1 MSTPINQIRKQMG
14 NPGGAP
20 SGPIG
25 GVPSGGDMPGVG
37 QQMTQPMPQPMP
49 QIPAEMNQPSASPGL
64 TDNQLVNDILKEM
77 GDSPGAENQADINVG
92 SMNYAMDSSQV
103 PPEKLAG
110 NYLETQGQET
120 LNPINTSMGGTSDP
134 IGSMNSPTN
143 VDETN
148 KLLNS
153 LSLNDSSLPLQTR
166 ILNMLKY
173 PVIVFAI
180 CVIISLPI
188 FSRTLFSV
196 FPKLLKESGE
206 ISILGVVLKAVIGAI
221 IFGIVQFFV

>member
-1 MSTPINQIRKQMG
+1 MSTPINQIRKQMNNPVGGGGG
-14 NPGGAP
+14 N
-20 SGPIG
+20 
-25 GVPSGGDMPGVG
+25 MPTVG
-37 QQMTQPMPQPMP
+37 QPPMNQPMTQIPVNMNQPMP
-49 QIPAEMNQPSASPGL
+49 QIPAEMNQQSASPGL

-77 GDSPGAENQADINVG
+77 GDSPGADNQVDINIG

-110 NYLETQGQET
+110 NFLETQGQET
-120 LNPINTSMGGTSDP
+120 LNPINTSMGGTSEL
-134 IGSMNSPTN
+134 INSMNSPTN
-143 VDETN
+143 VDDTN

-166 ILNMLKY
+166 ILNMFKY
-173 PVIVFAI
+173 PVIVFVI
-180 CVIISLPI
+180 CIIISLPI

>member
-25 GVPSGGDMPGVG
+25 GVPGGGDMPGVG
-37 QQMTQPMPQPMP
+37 QQMTQPMP

-77 GDSPGAENQADINVG
+77 GDSPGGENQADINVG

-206 ISILGVVLKAVIGAI
+206 ISILGVVLKAVIGAV
-221 IFGIVQFFV
+221 IFGIAQFFV

>member
-1 MSTPINQIRKQMG
+1 MSTPINQIRKQM
-14 NPGGAP
+14 NNP
-20 SGPIG
+20 SGNVG
-25 GVPSGGDMPGVG
+25 GGDIPVVG
-37 QQMTQPMPQPMP
+37 QPMTQPMP

-77 GDSPGAENQADINVG
+77 GDSPGADNQADINVG

-120 LNPINTSMGGTSDP
+120 LNPINSSMGGTSDP
-134 IGSMNSPTN
+134 ITSMNTPTN
-143 VDETN
+143 TEETN
-148 KLLNS
+148 KILNS
-153 LSLNDSSLPLQTR
+153 LSLNDSSIPLQTR
-166 ILNMLKY
+166 ILNMVKY
-173 PVIVFAI
+173 PIIVFTI

-206 ISILGVVLKAVIGAI
+206 ISILGVVLKAFIGAI
-221 IFGIVQFFV
+221 IFAVVQFFV

>member
-1 MSTPINQIRKQMG
+1 MSTPINQIRKQM
-14 NPGGAP
+14 NNP
-20 SGPIG
+20 SGG
-25 GVPSGGDMPGVG
+25 GGDMPTSG
-37 QQMTQPMPQPMP
+37 QHMMQPPINQPMTQPMP
-49 QIPAEMNQPSASPGL
+49 QIPAEMNQPTASAGL

-77 GDSPGAENQADINVG
+77 GDSPGTGNQADINVG

-120 LNPINTSMGGTSDP
+120 LNPINSSMGGTTEP
-134 IGSMNSPTN
+134 ITSIHSPTN
-143 VDETN
+143 LDETN

-153 LSLNDSSLPLQTR
+153 LSLNDSSVPIQTR
-166 ILNMLKY
+166 IINMFKH
-173 PVIVFAI
+173 PVIVLAI
-180 CVIISLPI
+180 CIIISLPI

-206 ISILGVVLKAVIGAI
+206 ISILGVVLKALIGAI
-221 IFGIVQFFV
+221 MFGIVQFFV

>member
-20 SGPIG
+20 NGPIG
-25 GVPSGGDMPGVG
+25 GVPGGGDMPVVG
-37 QQMTQPMPQPMP
+37 QPMTQPVP

-77 GDSPGAENQADINVG
+77 GDSPGADNQADINVG

-120 LNPINTSMGGTSDP
+120 LNPINTSMGGTSDL
-134 IGSMNSPTN
+134 INSMNSPTN
-143 VDETN
+143 IDETN

-153 LSLNDSSLPLQTR
+153 LSLNDSSVPLQTR

-180 CVIISLPI
+180 CILISLPI

-206 ISILGVVLKAVIGAI
+206 ISLLGVVLKALI
-221 IFGIVQFFV
+221 